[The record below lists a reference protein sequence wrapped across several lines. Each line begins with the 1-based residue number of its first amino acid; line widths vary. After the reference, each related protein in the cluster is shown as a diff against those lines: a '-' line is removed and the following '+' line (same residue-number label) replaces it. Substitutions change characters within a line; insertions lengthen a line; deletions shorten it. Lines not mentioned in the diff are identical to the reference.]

1 MVRLVSLEQDQG
13 AGKRERTKAANRKAI
28 LDAAMDVFGELG
40 YDAASVRDI
49 VRRTDLATGTFY
61 NYFPDKESVLRALLE
76 DVATEVRARVRR
88 ARLSGSTAEEF
99 IAGGF
104 RAYYEFLAEDRHLFE
119 VLRRNA
125 GTIRAM
131 FDEPV
136 LGAGTDELADDIR
149 TGVAAGH
156 LPDVDAEWLAAAMI
170 GAGFEI
176 GVRMLERE
184 PLDVD
189 GAVEFVSA
197 LFVGGLAELG
207 RRS

>member
-1 MVRLVSLEQDQG
+1 MSVEEGAR
-13 AGKRERTKAANRKAI
+13 AGKRERTKAANRQAI
-28 LDAAMDVFGELG
+28 LDAATDVFGELG
-40 YDAASVRDI
+40 YGAASIRDI

-61 NYFPDKESVLRALLE
+61 NYFPDKESVLRALLD
-76 DVATEVRARVRR
+76 DVAREIRERVRA
-88 ARLSGSTAEEF
+88 ARLSADTPEAF
-99 IAGGF
+99 IKGGF
-104 RAYYEFLAEDRHLFE
+104 RAYYEFLAEDRRLFE

-136 LGAGTDELADDIR
+136 LGAGTEELAADIR
-149 TGVAAGH
+149 TGIEAGH
-156 LPDVDAEWLAAAMI
+156 LPDVDADLLAAAMF

-189 GAVEFVSA
+189 AAVDFVSG
-197 LFVGGLAELG
+197 LFVGGLTELG
-207 RRS
+207 RRPIG